1 MARTSD
7 PHAATVKAWQT
18 RARSGDGSGNAN
30 QSRGDWTK
38 NDDDGWRE
46 FSKEKATTLWKDPKP
61 EFNEAVPFAEYS
73 KRDRVWQA
81 SMAEAVS
88 LGEISFD
95 EAYARGF
102 SSNANKDN
110 VIDLPPKLYHVTT
123 AAEAVMHEGLKS
135 RDELGQ
141 ESGVGLGGGDT
152 NTVSFTTDP
161 KVAKDI
167 YQAVSE
173 AHDFLNGETTVA
185 DLDAAAK
192 GGKGT
197 GGKPYTDDV
206 NRFFKIHV
214 GEEGQAVWREGYD
227 PEPVRKVMG
236 MKITDVP
243 KDAKL
248 AGSVGDDGEIGWM
261 GGDGIRRVS
270 GYYQKLVPGSDRDL
284 TLKWNYFRV
293 NLTAREQAG
302 GPIDPLF
309 FSSDPGALARQRR
322 SDIQIIEVEPHPGT
336 RGFRESGLGEI
347 RVFTRKVV
355 KRQRILRG
363 GA

>member
-7 PHAATVKAWQT
+7 PHSATVKAWET
-18 RARSGDGSGNAN
+18 RARSGEGSGTAT

-46 FSKEKATTLWKDPKP
+46 FSKEKATTLWKDPRP
-61 EFNEAVPFAEYS
+61 EYNENIPYEENR
-73 KRDRVWQA
+73 KREKAWDS
-81 SMAEAVS
+81 SMSEAMS
-88 LGEISFD
+88 LGEISVD
-95 EAYARGF
+95 EALARGLRG
-102 SSNANKDN
+102 NMNKDN
-110 VIDLPPKLYHVTT
+110 IVDLPPKLYHVTT

-161 KVAKDI
+161 KVANDI

-173 AHDFLNGETTVA
+173 AHEFLNGETTVA

-192 GGKGT
+192 SGKGT
-197 GGKPYTDDV
+197 GGKPYTEDV

-214 GEEGQAVWREGYD
+214 GEQGQALWREGYD
-227 PEPVRKVMG
+227 PQVVLKTT
-236 MKITDVP
+236 KITDVP

-248 AGSVGDDGEIGWM
+248 AGSLGDDGEIGWM
-261 GGDGIRRVS
+261 GGDGIRRIS
-270 GYYQKLVPGSDRDL
+270 GYYPKLIPGSKLDL
-284 TLKWNYFRV
+284 ALRWNYFRA

-309 FSSDPGALARQRR
+309 FSSDPAALARQRK
-322 SDIQIIEVEPHPGT
+322 SDIRIVEVEPHPGT

-347 RVFTRKVV
+347 RILTRKVV